1 MIKVLPTSQMIVMLR
16 VRLFAKCNDEAL
28 TPKYF
33 DLLGLEEATPLVNKF
48 CMDGDIQICA

>member
-28 TPKYF
+28 TPKYW
-33 DLLGLEEATPLVNKF
+33 
-48 CMDGDIQICA
+48 IS